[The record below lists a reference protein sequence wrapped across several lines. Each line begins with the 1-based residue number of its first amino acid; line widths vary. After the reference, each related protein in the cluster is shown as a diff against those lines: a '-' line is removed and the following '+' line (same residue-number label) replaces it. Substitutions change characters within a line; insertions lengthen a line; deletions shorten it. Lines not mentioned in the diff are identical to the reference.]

1 MTSAKLFRNGQS
13 QAVRLP
19 REFAMPGREV
29 FVRRVGN
36 AVLLVPMDDPWTAF
50 EVAMA
55 NFSDD
60 FMTERV
66 QPPLEQRE
74 AL

>member
-19 REFAMPGREV
+19 REFAFPGREV

-36 AVLLVPMDDPWTAF
+36 AVLLVPKSDPWTSF
-50 EVAMA
+50 EASLA
-55 NFSDD
+55 QFSDD
-60 FMTERV
+60 FMAERV
-66 QPPLEQRE
+66 QPDADQRE
-74 AL
+74 SF